1 MVGFIKR
8 SLDLHKSKRGGMNCL
23 GCDLRHNDKTTMV
36 ICGSCVM
43 SWGLDLKTS
52 RGTVN
57 SCYACINLLYYV
69 EMFD

>member
-1 MVGFIKR
+1 
-8 SLDLHKSKRGGMNCL
+8 MNCL

-52 RGTVN
+52 KGTVN
-57 SCYACINLLYYV
+57 PCYACINLLYYV